1 MYVFILIRKL
11 LNNHGSTQNT
21 LLKTFTLKSN
31 VSFVFLNAFDQHV
44 IDSNPVH
51 GVQNYKES
59 CWLYFYLLYSFVHN
73 NNIYYLTIMLYSL
86 FFIKLLHY
94 ACSIELYY
102 FKILLTDS
110 RSNKYSS
117 KIEDTRHIHTT
128 YILLQIKYN
137 NIYCTKKEVHSH
149 TQL

>member
-1 MYVFILIRKL
+1 M
-11 LNNHGSTQNT
+11 
-21 LLKTFTLKSN
+21 
-31 VSFVFLNAFDQHV
+31 
-44 IDSNPVH
+44 PVD
-51 GVQNYKES
+51 K
-59 CWLYFYLLYSFVHN
+59 
-73 NNIYYLTIMLYSL
+73 
-86 FFIKLLHY
+86 FFISDAVIIAKNLL
-94 ACSIELYY
+94 

>member
-1 MYVFILIRKL
+1 MARYRTEALRKERDL
-11 LNNHGSTQNT
+11 VKFS
-21 LLKTFTLKSN
+21 
-31 VSFVFLNAFDQHV
+31 
-44 IDSNPVH
+44 I
-51 GVQNYKES
+51 
-59 CWLYFYLLYSFVHN
+59 
-73 NNIYYLTIMLYSL
+73 
-86 FFIKLLHY
+86 FF
-94 ACSIELYY
+94 
-102 FKILLTDS
+102 LLTDS

>member
-1 MYVFILIRKL
+1 MVKFVGLILIKKL
-11 LNNHGSTQNT
+11 NFMYYRVYTLN
-21 LLKTFTLKSN
+21 
-31 VSFVFLNAFDQHV
+31 
-44 IDSNPVH
+44 
-51 GVQNYKES
+51 
-59 CWLYFYLLYSFVHN
+59 YFE
-73 NNIYYLTIMLYSL
+73 II
-86 FFIKLLHY
+86 LLHCY
-94 ACSIELYY
+94 SK
-102 FKILLTDS
+102 FLLTDS

>member
-1 MYVFILIRKL
+1 ML
-11 LNNHGSTQNT
+11 
-21 LLKTFTLKSN
+21 
-31 VSFVFLNAFDQHV
+31 VSLPA
-44 IDSNPVH
+44 
-51 GVQNYKES
+51 
-59 CWLYFYLLYSFVHN
+59 
-73 NNIYYLTIMLYSL
+73 LTMGYGGI
-86 FFIKLLHY
+86 
-94 ACSIELYY
+94 

-117 KIEDTRHIHTT
+117 KIEDTRHIYTT

>member
-1 MYVFILIRKL
+1 MSPKSPFTYLITR
-11 LNNHGSTQNT
+11 S
-21 LLKTFTLKSN
+21 
-31 VSFVFLNAFDQHV
+31 
-44 IDSNPVH
+44 I
-51 GVQNYKES
+51 YKI
-59 CWLYFYLLYSFVHN
+59 V
-73 NNIYYLTIMLYSL
+73 
-86 FFIKLLHY
+86 
-94 ACSIELYY
+94 
-102 FKILLTDS
+102 LTDS

>member
-1 MYVFILIRKL
+1 MHKL
-11 LNNHGSTQNT
+11 LLSGHQNPHPYPHP
-21 LLKTFTLKSN
+21 L
-31 VSFVFLNAFDQHV
+31 
-44 IDSNPVH
+44 PVH
-51 GVQNYKES
+51 
-59 CWLYFYLLYSFVHN
+59 FYYVLCFNL
-73 NNIYYLTIMLYSL
+73 
-86 FFIKLLHY
+86 
-94 ACSIELYY
+94 Y

>member
-1 MYVFILIRKL
+1 M
-11 LNNHGSTQNT
+11 
-21 LLKTFTLKSN
+21 
-31 VSFVFLNAFDQHV
+31 
-44 IDSNPVH
+44 
-51 GVQNYKES
+51 
-59 CWLYFYLLYSFVHN
+59 YFYGYRQYQPHAFVN
-73 NNIYYLTIMLYSL
+73 EN
-86 FFIKLLHY
+86 F
-94 ACSIELYY
+94 
-102 FKILLTDS
+102 LLTDS

>member
-1 MYVFILIRKL
+1 MFKCVCVYVWVGGYILIYKMLLFKL
-11 LNNHGSTQNT
+11 HTCCANQ
-21 LLKTFTLKSN
+21 
-31 VSFVFLNAFDQHV
+31 VVIFL
-44 IDSNPVH
+44 
-51 GVQNYKES
+51 GGRR
-59 CWLYFYLLYSFVHN
+59 HN
-73 NNIYYLTIMLYSL
+73 RINKYNEICNSK
-86 FFIKLLHY
+86 F
-94 ACSIELYY
+94 
-102 FKILLTDS
+102 LLTDS